1 VCPVVDDTGSLVLAA
16 ELDDGTVIVGQNN
29 VSHPPHNAGA
39 SVVSHRVGDEVDKAS
54 AGKCGFDGGA
64 KIRRMMYINSDGSEN
79 FPTASVTTLEALAR
93 SKTVVYAMGSVF
105 TSIIPTLIVP
115 GIADAIA
122 SKSGPK
128 VLLLNGTYDRETLG
142 LTAADIVKAIVS
154 ALGQHTAI
162 KRQASAY
169 ESSFA
174 SSSAVLS
181 PPCLCHYPRR
191 EPLFFDAVHDLFE
204 MMGWQCD
211 HALDDVQVCDDAAAP

>member
-1 VCPVVDDTGSLVLAA
+1 VCPVVDETGSLVLAA

-204 MMGWQCD
+204 MMG
-211 HALDDVQVCDDAAAP
+211 